1 MSWRNSAAPWPVSTT
16 LVTFYFFY
24 TMLFRG
30 QDFFVSFALRRQ
42 LACGCFSL
50 LPYRFLSNFKTE
62 KYGPRKLETN
72 KSHPSRRAL
81 SWNRWPLLFVFP
93 SPLHMRYRFGLKT
106 LNHISNLMFHIRS
119 LKCYFSAVPQLP
131 LLSIESFQAHIFALP
146 Y

>member
-62 KYGPRKLETN
+62 KYGPSALEN
-72 KSHPSRRAL
+72 SRQTKAIHRAG
-81 SWNRWPLLFVFP
+81 
-93 SPLHMRYRFGLKT
+93 RFLGIAGHSCLCFQV
-106 LNHISNLMFHIRS
+106 H
-119 LKCYFSAVPQLP
+119 
-131 LLSIESFQAHIFALP
+131 SICVIDLA
-146 Y
+146 